1 MAIALGQG
9 GQVKVAVSGGTEAA
23 VGNVRGFSLD
33 YTNEVVETTV
43 LAGLSTSADNT
54 GKSFAK
60 GLEASTFSVD
70 CFFDE
75 ADAVQDIMKAGTAID
90 FELYP
95 IATDGQMY
103 SGAAIIT
110 SASISVTPE
119 ALVEVSFSANVNG
132 ALTVTDN

>member
-9 GQVKVAVSGGTEAA
+9 GQVKVAVKDGSVAA
-23 VGNVRGFSLD
+23 VGHVRGFSLD

-43 LAGLSTSADNT
+43 LAGLLTSADNT
-54 GKSFAK
+54 GKSFGK
-60 GLEASTFSVD
+60 GLEASTFSID

-75 ADAVQDIMKAGTAID
+75 TDSPQDIMKAGVEID

-103 SGAAIIT
+103 SGTAIIT
-110 SASISVTPE
+110 SSSFSVTPE

-132 ALTVTDN
+132 ALSVTD